1 MPSCIAQALTKCR
14 CPLEPDS
21 SPRIS
26 QEIRATRVGMYRPLA
41 FDAVGAGCP
50 DDQKGTGN
58 SRPCR
63 RTLPTAP
70 AGRPQPREI
79 QWNGNARNPS
89 KRDHAISSRRKP
101 AKFLLSEICHQRIP
115 LAHHCAVPCSWG
127 TLGVVGSQGGAV
139 APSERQRAL
148 FRMTGAARAKKKGCE
163 KK

>member
-79 QWNGNARNPS
+79 QWNGNARNPN

-101 AKFLLSEICHQRIP
+101 AKFLLSEICHQGSRWLTTVP
-115 LAHHCAVPCSWG
+115 SPVPGEPWVWWGLKVEQWPPPSASEHCFG
-127 TLGVVGSQGGAV
+127 
-139 APSERQRAL
+139 
-148 FRMTGAARAKKKGCE
+148 
-163 KK
+163 